1 MPFRR
6 RRHREPEP
14 PQREVLDLQDAQ
26 HWSQP
31 VEDPEWPEDPD
42 DPVVRLRRRLEE
54 RLEELEFTLEELA
67 SQVRGID
74 QRVTDLE
81 EG

>member
-1 MPFRR
+1 
-6 RRHREPEP
+6 
-14 PQREVLDLQDAQ
+14 
-26 HWSQP
+26 
-31 VEDPEWPEDPD
+31 
-42 DPVVRLRRRLEE
+42 VVQLRR

-74 QRVTDLE
+74 ERVTDLE